1 MATPPAVDPALPPTT
16 ESGQLHRKS
25 LGVASIV
32 FFIVAA
38 AAPLTAVA
46 GGQAVSY
53 LVTGNKAIPFFYLP
67 FALILILF
75 VLGYAAMSRHI
86 ANAGAFYSYVARG
99 MSRVG
104 GVGTAFVAFIS
115 YNAMQVG
122 IYGLFGVAFGAFMAD
137 KAGITMEWYWWCFI
151 AWGIIAVLGLLQVD
165 LNAKVLA
172 VLLCLEILVV
182 FLFDVAIVGDPGP
195 DGITFKGFSP
205 SIAFEGAV
213 GASLAFVMAAFTG
226 FESAALY
233 SEEAK
238 DPKRTVARATFI
250 GVGVVAGFYAIS
262 SWLLGVSV
270 TPEVITN
277 PELLIKGGFVG
288 ADPNAPDP
296 TTVLFITGA
305 DRLGAFWGDAATLL
319 FATSLFA
326 ALISFHNAVAR
337 YTFALGREQI
347 FPRAFDKVS
356 ARTGSPWAGSLTQTL
371 IAFTALFIFAVL
383 NEDPILK
390 LFTWFTNLGATGVL
404 LLLGVTSFAVVGF
417 FQKHPEDQTDA
428 GKFATLY
435 APLVAGSFLL
445 IIFVVVLL
453 NFNVLIT
460 SAQDAPTDKMS
471 IILPAVLIGGGIIGI
486 LYGLYLKSAKP
497 KVYEWIGQGPRAEV
511 HEPGAHAQAE
521 D

>member
-1 MATPPAVDPALPPTT
+1 MATSEAAESAIPPTA

-25 LGVASIV
+25 LGVPDIV

-53 LVTGNKAIPFFYLP
+53 LVTGNQAIPFFYLP
-67 FALILILF
+67 FAIILILF
-75 VLGYAAMSRHI
+75 VLGYAAMSRHV

-137 KAGITMEWYWWCFI
+137 KAGITMDWYWWCFI
-151 AWGIIAVLGLLQVD
+151 AWGIIALLGVLQID

-182 FLFDVAIVGDPGP
+182 FLYDVAIAADPGP
-195 DGITFKGFSP
+195 GGITLTGFDP
-205 SIAFEGAV
+205 SIAFAGAV

-238 DPKRTVARATFI
+238 DPKRTVARATVI
-250 GVGVVAGFYAIS
+250 GVGIVAGFYVIS
-262 SWLLGVSV
+262 SWLLGISV
-270 TPEVITN
+270 GPEVITD
-277 PELLIKGGFVG
+277 PAAVVKGGFVG
-288 ADPNAPDP
+288 IDPKVPDP

-337 YTFALGREQI
+337 YTFALGRERI
-347 FPRAFDKVS
+347 LPRVFDKVS
-356 ARTGSPWAGSLTQTL
+356 ARTGAPWVGSLTQTL
-371 IAFTALFIFAVL
+371 IAFTVLLIFAVS

-404 LLLGVTSFAVVGF
+404 LLLAVTSFAIVGF
-417 FQKHPEDQTDA
+417 FRKHPEDQTDA
-428 GKFATLY
+428 GKIATLW
-435 APLVAGSFLL
+435 APAIAGIALSV
-445 IIFVVVLL
+445 IFVVVLL

-486 LYGLYLKSAKP
+486 IYGLYLKSAKP
-497 KVYEWIGQGPRAEV
+497 EVYEWIGQGPRAEV
-511 HEPGAHAQAE
+511 HTASAHATAE